1 MASSESD
8 PCLNC
13 LHLLPA
19 SATKRLARL
28 MSPCFASCTWSS
40 SGPGSTFAIFKNAKS
55 MHAFD
60 QYLPIE
66 RALGILA
73 VAKLD
78 EVFLQLARIASM
90 RPMAVK
96 DNKPVA
102 HSVSQVAQG
111 CSILLDLGRK
121 SMTLS
126 LSELYSIV
134 KRSYRDTFS

>member
-19 SATKRLARL
+19 SAIKRLARL
-28 MSPCFASCTWSS
+28 MSPCFDSSTWSS

-78 EVFLQLARIASM
+78 FFLQLARIASM

-102 HSVSQVAQG
+102 HGVSQVAQG